1 LVAVVQVES
10 RPTLVVL
17 VAAVQAQW
25 SYIQISQSVEQ
36 SQWLLVQ
43 VQQHKTITTKVVQV
57 LHQVLHRSLPL
68 VVAVVAIGVTAV
80 VNQPTRNAQKFSV
93 QTVVQAEAAVL
104 DFRTLWVVLLHHK
117 LFHRVL
123 RHTEI
128 VAVTQ

>member
-1 LVAVVQVES
+1 VE
-10 RPTLVVL
+10 
-17 VAAVQAQW
+17 
-25 SYIQISQSVEQ
+25 
-36 SQWLLVQ
+36 
-43 VQQHKTITTKVVQV
+43 QV
-57 LHQVLHRSLPL
+57 LHQVLDLSLPL